1 MLLSAPFRCSF
12 SSLSL
17 FLSLSPFLSS
27 SRPNFHSVLLRLL
40 RHRPFLFLSS
50 NLILFPFH
58 LYASAIITGEPT
70 VQIFNLVWQMADLEA
85 RSAFA
90 GRDKRR
96 SPSMYVRSCELAE
109 IFRRDKTTLFAGV
122 ELLRVPLL
130 SLFLFFLSFLRI
142 AIFPSP
148 FPSFSERVRM
158 SFPSLT
164 SPFRIRAR
172 KRDL

>member
-1 MLLSAPFRCSF
+1 M
-12 SSLSL
+12 
-17 FLSLSPFLSS
+17 
-27 SRPNFHSVLLRLL
+27 
-40 RHRPFLFLSS
+40 
-50 NLILFPFH
+50 
-58 LYASAIITGEPT
+58 
-70 VQIFNLVWQMADLEA
+70 QIFNLVWQMADLEA

-142 AIFPSP
+142 ANF
-148 FPSFSERVRM
+148 SFSLSIVFRTRSNVVSIAYLAIPHPGEEERFI
-158 SFPSLT
+158 SDDT
-164 SPFRIRAR
+164 
-172 KRDL
+172 